1 MIVRF
6 SAKDARLPEDTLQTM
21 EKKVHARLDSYYR
34 NEAADATTIFVKI
47 SERKRFYKLEINMPY
62 GGQLLRTEHEEREN
76 AMPALDKGLDVLER
90 QVKKYKTRMNRN
102 LRESIKADAAGQVED
117 AAGTEAVAMDDGEE
131 FRVVK
136 VKRYE
141 TKPMSV
147 QDALLQ
153 MDLLGHNFFMFH
165 NTETNA
171 VCTAYRRT
179 DGDYGLIE
187 LV

>member
-6 SAKDARLPEDTLQTM
+6 STKEARLPEDTLHAM
-21 EKKVHARLDSYYR
+21 EKKVHARLDPYYR
-34 NEAADATTIFVKI
+34 NEAADATTVLVKI
-47 SERKRFYKLEINMPY
+47 SEKKHFFKMEINMPY
-62 GGQLLRTEHEEREN
+62 GGQLLRTEHEERDN

-90 QVKKYKTRMNRN
+90 QVKKHKTRMNRN
-102 LRESIKADAAGQVED
+102 LRESIKDEAAALVED

-131 FRVVK
+131 YRVVK

-141 TKPMSV
+141 AKPMSV

-153 MDLLGHNFFMFH
+153 MDLLGHSFFMFH